1 MVADTKK
8 CFNCKVEKP
17 INKFYQTKDD
27 RIFKDGYYHLCNDCI
42 VEVIGNELNKNVA
55 SFLQTIDV
63 PLLKEPWAKAMNSK
77 NNTILEYLK
86 ITKQVKYKNK
96 SYTDS
101 EITLGTKKEKI
112 ELTDE
117 YLAFNKKERAEENK
131 NGVSSK
137 GNLGSDFTIL
147 NNGKKIYLTDEIK
160 QKWLIRN
167 DSFNTN
173 ELLSLEKYFMDMQ
186 NAYSIENISAI
197 NLLYELSILSIM
209 KERALRDED
218 FGAYDKLD
226 KSFQNKLKDSGF
238 RPIDEKDSVETT
250 GVDSLGQ
257 MVAQIERDIGFIPPN
272 RIQFKPDEIDLMLTY
287 YVQWA
292 QRLNDQAVETETIT
306 NWRSS
311 VDESDVSFEV
321 DQQANAEN
329 YTVEA
334 EVDDDIEE

>member
-1 MVADTKK
+1 MIADTKK

-17 INKFYQTKDD
+17 LKKFYRTKDN
-27 RIFKDGYYHLCNDCI
+27 RIFKDNHYHLCNDCI
-42 VEVIGNELNKNVA
+42 VEVIGNELNKEVA
-55 SFLQTIDV
+55 SFLQVIDV
-63 PLLKEPWAKAMNSK
+63 PLLKEPWSVAMERKTS
-77 NNTILEYLK
+77 TILAYLK
-86 ITKQVKYKNK
+86 ITSQGKYKDM

-101 EITLGTKKEKI
+101 EITLSAKKEKI
-112 ELTDE
+112 EITDE
-117 YLAFNKKERAEENK
+117 YLAFNKKEREEEIK

-137 GNLGSDFTIL
+137 GNLGTDFTIL
-147 NNGKKIYLTDEIK
+147 NNGKKIYLTDEIE

-167 DSFNTN
+167 DSFNKN
-173 ELLSLEKYFMDMQ
+173 EILSLEKYFIDMQ

-209 KERALRDED
+209 KERALRSED

-238 RPIDEKDSVETT
+238 RPIDEKDSVEAT

-272 RIQFKPDEIDLMLTY
+272 RVDFKPDEIDLMLTW

-292 QRLNDQAVETETIT
+292 QRLNDQAVETETIS

-329 YTVEA
+329 YNVEA
-334 EVDDDIEE
+334 EPDDDIEE